1 MGQTKE
7 FSFGI
12 TVMPRREVLDTQ
24 GRAVEETLKREGEP
38 VTSCRVGRFI
48 ELKVNAQTVM
58 EAEAIAKKVS
68 SGLLANSLIETFEM
82 KLIGEARG

>member
-7 FSFGI
+7 FNFGI

-38 VTSCRVGRFI
+38 VISCRVGRFV
-48 ELKVNAQTVM
+48 ELKISAPSVS

-68 SGLLANSLIETFEM
+68 SGLLANALIETFEM
-82 KLIGEARG
+82 KLLN